1 MMHWLGNMMTRF
13 PVFVRLIPMIVVMGI
28 IFFLSHQSG
37 DQLDIPDIP
46 FIDKI
51 AHFVV
56 YAVLAGTIL
65 LVPSQELKRTRPVL
79 MIVLTVSLCFM
90 YGIGDEFHQ
99 SFIPNRFVS
108 GADVLTDTLGAL
120 CLSLFW
126 LKRTRNSVRS

>member
-1 MMHWLGNMMTRF
+1 MMTRF
-13 PVFVRLIPMIVVMGI
+13 PVFVRMIPMMMVMGI

-37 DQLDIPDIP
+37 DQLDVPDLP

-65 LVPSQELKRTRPVL
+65 LIPSKRFKQTRPVL
-79 MIVLTVSLCFM
+79 TVVLTVSLCFIH
-90 YGIGDEFHQ
+90 GIGDEFHQ

-108 GADVLTDTLGAL
+108 GADVLADTLGAL
-120 CLSLFW
+120 CISLFW
-126 LKRTRNSVRS
+126 LKRTRGITNS